1 LAQEQTGSNFWSV
14 LLAMLLTMVGAFCV
28 LSRLSLAADTCET
41 DDTSML
47 VARNVERGPNLLSES
62 SARHHAGTE
71 VFVMLPLDLFDE
83 AFHLKNPEQLKRWF
97 AQLAK
102 AKVTGL
108 MVDCWWGLTEPA
120 PGQYDFT
127 GYRELVHLVKEFG
140 FKLQVVTSFHAQGSS
155 IPLPSWLLSTRNVWY
170 KDADGSETFAYI
182 SLWADHVEIHGRT
195 PVEMYRDWMRHFRV
209 FFARELGV
217 TITEMMI
224 GLGTDGELKY
234 PSYENGPWQYPGIG
248 EFQCFDVHAL
258 ESLKESAKKA
268 GRPPDWG
275 QPPPPSDTGNYNSTW
290 NSTRFFTDGYK
301 TPRGR
306 FFLDWYAESL
316 ERHAKTVL
324 RAARGV
330 FRHAVDLSAK
340 VAGVHW
346 MYKTP
351 SHAAELTAG
360 YYNANSNQPY
370 FRLARLFKS
379 FDVYFDFT
387 CMEMT
392 DASQP
397 TDAYS
402 GPQELVFQVI
412 TATHTAKALLTGEN
426 ALDVTDMAGY
436 NQMLV
441 SKPALKSL
449 TYLRLGSEMMQKANF
464 KLFEAFTKFMQAK
477 GFTTPFSLTQ

>member
-1 LAQEQTGSNFWSV
+1 
-14 LLAMLLTMVGAFCV
+14 MLLTMVGAFCV

-290 NSTRFFTDGYK
+290 NSTRFFTDSYK

-436 NQMLV
+436 NQMLE